1 MIRNIV
7 GHPKS
12 SINFQQIM
20 DEGKILI
27 VNLSQGKL
35 GEDNAALL
43 GAMMITQIQLAAMN
57 RSFMKEEDRRD
68 FFLYIDEFQNFS
80 TTSFIKILSEARKY
94 RLCLTLAN
102 QYMGQLDEE
111 VTKAIFGNV
120 GTIISFVLGGQDAY
134 LMSKEFAEIYTEN
147 ELVSLGRHEI
157 ITKLSIDG
165 MTSMPFPA
173 KTLPLPSQKNENKEK
188 IITLSKERYA
198 RKVASEPEKN
208 SALHSPPEEQQ
219 IT

>member
-1 MIRNIV
+1 
-7 GHPKS
+7 
-12 SINFQQIM
+12 
-20 DEGKILI
+20 
-27 VNLSQGKL
+27 
-35 GEDNAALL
+35 
-43 GAMMITQIQLAAMN
+43 
-57 RSFMKEEDRRD
+57 MKEEERRD
-68 FFLYIDEFQNFS
+68 FFLYIDEYQNFS

-173 KTLPLPSQKNENKEK
+173 KTLPLPSQKNDNKEK
-188 IITLSKERYA
+188 IIMLSKERYA
-198 RKVASEPEKN
+198 RRVATEPEKT
-208 SALHSPPEEQQ
+208 SASTPQTIPPEQ
-219 IT
+219 TTKDSSLDG

>member
-1 MIRNIV
+1 
-7 GHPKS
+7 
-12 SINFQQIM
+12 
-20 DEGKILI
+20 
-27 VNLSQGKL
+27 
-35 GEDNAALL
+35 
-43 GAMMITQIQLAAMN
+43 
-57 RSFMKEEDRRD
+57 
-68 FFLYIDEFQNFS
+68 
-80 TTSFIKILSEARKY
+80 
-94 RLCLTLAN
+94 
-102 QYMGQLDEE
+102 
-111 VTKAIFGNV
+111 
-120 GTIISFVLGGQDAY
+120 
-134 LMSKEFAEIYTEN
+134 MSKEFAEIYTEN